1 MYFIFCFYLPADC
14 LPTFI
19 PRRLTKLQIL
29 LLLVFNPACSMHVAV
44 DQTNQ
49 NLSTVEFET
58 AMETCLLQ
66 LSFIDF
72 AENKKK
78 PLMKIGRKMPL
89 PRYFF

>member
-1 MYFIFCFYLPADC
+1 
-14 LPTFI
+14 
-19 PRRLTKLQIL
+19 
-29 LLLVFNPACSMHVAV
+29 MHVAV

-78 PLMKIGRKMPL
+78 SLMKIGRKMPSAQLFFLVKLAGNLFCLSCKVWSLQGKL
-89 PRYFF
+89 PKVF